1 MGEPRIRRMF
11 DAVREQKRPGLIVIV
26 TAGFP
31 DMDATLELVPALVAA
46 GADAVEL
53 GVPFSDPLAE
63 GPVIQESSFRA
74 LQNGATLEGVLNVAE
89 ALRGKIPE
97 TPLILMGYYNPIH
110 SYGVDAFAD
119 RCQQTGVDGLI
130 VVDLPGFEAAPLT
143 GECRARDISMIPLLA
158 PTSTAESIKN
168 ACAEASGFIYCISVT
183 GVTGVR
189 DQVSGRS
196 FELLDRVKAQTS
208 LPLAVGFGIS
218 NRSHVEEVGKTAEAA
233 VVGSALIRVM
243 LDSPREE
250 LVERASRFVAEL
262 AGAPL
267 PT

>member
-11 DAVREQKRPGLIVIV
+11 DAVRKQKRPGLIVFV

-31 DMDATLELVPALVAA
+31 DMEATLELVPALVAA

-53 GVPFSDPLAE
+53 GVPFSDPLGE

-74 LQNGATLEGVLNVAE
+74 LQNGASLEDCLIAAE
-89 ALRGKIPE
+89 ALRDKISE

-110 SYGVDAFAD
+110 TYGLVPFTQ
-119 RCQQTGVDGLI
+119 RCQQAGVDGLI
-130 VVDLPGFEAAPLT
+130 TVDLPGFEAAPLIA
-143 GECRARDISMIPLLA
+143 ECQARDIAMIPLLA
-158 PTSTAESIKN
+158 PTSTDESIKD
-168 ACAEASGFIYCISVT
+168 ACAAASGFVYCISVT
-183 GVTGVR
+183 GVTGAR

-218 NRSHVEEVGKTAEAA
+218 NRSHVEEVGNTADAA
-233 VVGSALIRVM
+233 VVGSAIIKVM
-243 LDSPREE
+243 LESPREE
-250 LVERASRFVAEL
+250 LVERTSRFVAEL
-262 AGAPL
+262 AGVSL